1 MDQVATQNIRRIE
14 LNGFAVVG
22 ASLAGFIDREYP
34 FEGRESP
41 GFSLKGGDL
50 DDTVALE
57 DD

>member
-1 MDQVATQNIRRIE
+1 MRFHFYRKRLE

-34 FEGRESP
+34 FEGRE
-41 GFSLKGGDL
+41 GLLACSLNGGDL